1 MDSSTKEKI
10 KNIALS
16 LFAQKGYEG
25 TTMNEIAKGVGIK
38 KASLYAHFKGKEEL
52 FFTVYEDLSQE
63 YVNLMNRIIDDS
75 KEMEIEDKLYYI
87 FEQYIIYYIRNPQ
100 VQAFWNQIML
110 FTPTGIYEKFFT
122 HVQNCNIFVQQTMVE
137 IFEAGISQGLI
148 RSDDA
153 KKMTMSFWAIREGL
167 LNGMVIIPEM
177 RKEEY
182 IKAFWRDYLLGIRGR
197 RE

>member
-1 MDSSTKEKI
+1 MSSSTKEKI
-10 KNIALS
+10 KEIALS
-16 LFAQKGYEG
+16 LFAKKGYEG

-52 FFTVYEDLSQE
+52 FFAVYEDLAQE
-63 YVNLMNRIIDDS
+63 YVKLMDRIMNNS

-87 FEQYIIYYIRNPQ
+87 FEQYILYYIRNPE

-110 FTPTGIYEKFFT
+110 FTPTDVYDKFYT
-122 HVQNCNIFVQQTMVE
+122 HVQNYNVVVQQNMEE
-137 IFEAGISQGLI
+137 IFQEGMHQGLI
-148 RSDDA
+148 RNNDP
-153 KKMTMSFWAIREGL
+153 KKMTMSYWAIREGL
-167 LNGMVIIPEM
+167 LNGMMIIPEL

-182 IKAFWRDYLLGIRGR
+182 IKGFWEDYWLGIKE